1 MFSIF
6 LLGIVREIFKVSIVF
21 VESPNHHLN
30 DTNNQEY
37 ETARMAALH
46 GEDNPGENFPPVVG
60 AGHPLEAPLI
70 RNTALLGARL
80 PQVAQVQVAHE
91 VEELQKHEEKGRRVN
106 ELLRPRPLR
115 GTVLWVQE
123 EIHVEEAKEDPVV
136 EAVLE

>member
-1 MFSIF
+1 
-6 LLGIVREIFKVSIVF
+6 
-21 VESPNHHLN
+21 
-30 DTNNQEY
+30 
-37 ETARMAALH
+37 
-46 GEDNPGENFPPVVG
+46 
-60 AGHPLEAPLI
+60 
-70 RNTALLGARL
+70 
-80 PQVAQVQVAHE
+80 VAHE